1 MVINSYIGGDKWK
14 FSDKIYAKLTNK
26 KVSSNYNP
34 TISVV
39 IKKLPGILPNKEL
52 FGFFWS
58 TPTFKDADSSYLL
71 HTIDNEE
78 IDYIV
83 STSSGN
89 TVEGMARTIKN
100 YNQES
105 NKNIIAILL
114 VPELS
119 AYKVSKSVIE
129 DNSYVKYVVLK
140 NSTLDST
147 RDFAKKLI
155 NRLLNK
161 YKVICAKADLKT
173 AAYSQIGLV
182 LNDNNLLN
190 EDTCFVQTVSGGVGP
205 AGLIE
210 AAYQLKANH
219 EILVIQP
226 WNGKSAPIID
236 ALNNH
241 SKGGDPLS
249 IFDDTGYVTSQIE
262 PTLGS
267 TRPFYAIDKFI
278 QWRENGGR
286 IFPSVVNIKEL
297 EKYKD
302 KILNAL
308 VKAGVYPTKS
318 CGLKLFELE
327 KSGFMAFT
335 GAITSADR
343 IESKNIVVNF
353 TGRYPDQL
361 STIPV
366 QASPHILFDP
376 SEELKRLLSLLDL
389 K

>member
-1 MVINSYIGGDKWK
+1 MLKNSYIGGDKWK

-26 KVSSNYNP
+26 KVNSNYNP
-34 TISVV
+34 IISVF
-39 IKKLPGILPNKEL
+39 IKKLPGILLNKEL

-58 TPTFKDADSSYLL
+58 TPTFKDTDSNYLL

-100 YNQES
+100 YNQAS
-105 NKNIIAILL
+105 NKNIISILL

-119 AYKVSKSVIE
+119 AHKVSKSVIE
-129 DNSYVKYVVLK
+129 DNPYVKYVVLK

-147 RDFAKKLI
+147 RDLAKKLI
-155 NRLLNK
+155 KRLSNK

-210 AAYQLKANH
+210 SSYQLKTNP

-226 WNGKSAPIID
+226 SNGKSAPIVD

-241 SKGGDPLS
+241 SKGGDPLL
-249 IFDDTGYVTSQIE
+249 IFDDTDYVTSQIE

-267 TRPFYAIDKFI
+267 TKPVYAIDKFI
-278 QWRENGGR
+278 QWRKNGGR
-286 IFPSVVNIKEL
+286 IFPSVVNRDDL
-297 EKYKD
+297 ARYKD
-302 KILNAL
+302 KILNVL
-308 VKAGVYPTKS
+308 VEAGVYPTKK

-335 GAITSADR
+335 GAITSANR
-343 IESKNIVVNF
+343 IKSKNIVVNF
-353 TGRYPDQL
+353 TGRYPDHL
-361 STIPV
+361 STVPIP
-366 QASPHILFDP
+366 ANPHILFDP
-376 SEELKRLLSLLDL
+376 LEDLKRLLSLLDL

>member
-1 MVINSYIGGDKWK
+1 MLINGYIGGDKWK

-26 KVSSNYNP
+26 KVNSNYNP
-34 TISVV
+34 VISVF

-58 TPTFKDADSSYLL
+58 TPTFKDTDSNYLL

-100 YNQES
+100 YNQAS

-114 VPELS
+114 VPEIS
-119 AYKVSKSVIE
+119 AHKVSKNVIE
-129 DNSYVKYVVLK
+129 DNPYVKYVVLK

-147 RDFAKKLI
+147 RDLAKKLI
-155 NRLLNK
+155 KRLSNK

-210 AAYQLKANH
+210 SSYQLKTNP

-226 WNGKSAPIID
+226 SNGKSAPIVD

-241 SKGGDPLS
+241 SKGGDPLL
-249 IFDDTGYVTSQIE
+249 IFDDTDYVTSQIE

-267 TRPFYAIDKFI
+267 TKPIYAINKFV
-278 QWRENGGR
+278 QWRKNGGR
-286 IFPSVVNIKEL
+286 IFPSVVNINEL
-297 EKYKD
+297 ARYKD
-302 KILNAL
+302 KILNVL
-308 VKAGVYPTKS
+308 VEAGVYSTKK

-335 GAITSADR
+335 GAITSANR
-343 IESKNIVVNF
+343 IKSKKIVVNF
-353 TGRYPDQL
+353 TGRYPDHHL
-361 STIPV
+361 TVPI

-376 SEELKRLLSLLDL
+376 LEDLKRLLSLLDL